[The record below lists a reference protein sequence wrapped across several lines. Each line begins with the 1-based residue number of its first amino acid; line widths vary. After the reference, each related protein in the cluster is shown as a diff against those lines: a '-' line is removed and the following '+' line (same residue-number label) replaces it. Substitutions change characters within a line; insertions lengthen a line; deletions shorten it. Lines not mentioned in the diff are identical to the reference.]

1 MHEIS
6 IVLNWLLVAIFT
18 GAGIVHLIGPQRL
31 RDAYE
36 RFNYPIQYR
45 FAVGVLNL
53 SAAFFL
59 MGSHRL
65 LGVTLAFILLFFA
78 IVTLLDHAE
87 YGRALTRFGVLSAL
101 WLQVLT
107 ASA

>member
-6 IVLNWLLVAIFT
+6 IVLNWLLVAVFA
-18 GAGIVHLIGPQRL
+18 GAGMAHLSGPKRL

-36 RFNYPIQYR
+36 RFNYPIAYR
-45 FAVGVLNL
+45 FAVGLMNL
-53 SAAFFL
+53 SAAL
-59 MGSHRL
+59 LLASPYRL
-65 LGVTLAFILLFFA
+65 LGVALAFILLFFA
-78 IVTLLDHAE
+78 IVTLLDHKE
-87 YGRALTRFGVLSAL
+87 YGRALSRFGVLSAL